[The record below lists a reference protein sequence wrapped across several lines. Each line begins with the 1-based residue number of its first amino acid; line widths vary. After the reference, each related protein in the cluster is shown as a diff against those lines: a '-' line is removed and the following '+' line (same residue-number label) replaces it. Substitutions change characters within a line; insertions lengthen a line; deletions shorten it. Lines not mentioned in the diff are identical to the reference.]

1 MSDIRRELNTPY
13 TLKDMMKRTVS
24 MHGFCREKMIKKF
37 LQRDTKPK
45 LHTTVPEKKKLGEEQ
60 RNDAVSRNNNNT
72 INYQH
77 IINTYILH
85 NVVHII

>member
-1 MSDIRRELNTPY
+1 
-13 TLKDMMKRTVS
+13 
-24 MHGFCREKMIKKF
+24 MIKKI

-85 NVVHII
+85 NVVHIIQHNALQILIEINIIIGCGCCGHFMSSHA